1 MRLGCETGAEKPS
14 LHDADG
20 DGSSRFSGSGL
31 HALSVR
37 QDADTNGVADPGEV
51 KSVRSLGITSIALS
65 DRDDLTGSFE
75 MNGKTYKTWDW
86 WPNAFGLVKVA
97 SKWAFDR
104 RFVVTFVTN
113 ASKRG
118 PDLCDS
124 GLFFTQ

>member
-20 DGSSRFSGSGL
+20 DGSRFSGSGL

-75 MNGKTYKTWDW
+75 MNARPIRRGIGGRMRSDSSRLP
-86 WPNAFGLVKVA
+86 PNGPLIDGL
-97 SKWAFDR
+97 S
-104 RFVVTFVTN
+104 
-113 ASKRG
+113 
-118 PDLCDS
+118 
-124 GLFFTQ
+124 

>member
-1 MRLGCETGAEKPS
+1 MTRLFGFAGGCETGAEKPS

-75 MNGKTYKTWDW
+75 MNARPIRRGIGGRECVRTRQGCLQM
-86 WPNAFGLVKVA
+86 GL
-97 SKWAFDR
+97 
-104 RFVVTFVTN
+104 
-113 ASKRG
+113 
-118 PDLCDS
+118 
-124 GLFFTQ
+124 